1 MRKGENMQKHR
12 EIVGL
17 TEPLIVG
24 GEYWVQ
30 WSRESIRGEYVTVEH
45 VNRKGIATV
54 TTIHDGIISGG
65 SRHDIRVSNYVWYTD
80 LI

>member
-1 MRKGENMQKHR
+1 MQKHR

-30 WSRESIRGEYVTVEH
+30 WSRQSISGEYVTVDQ
-45 VNRKGIATV
+45 VNRKGVATV
-54 TTIHDGIISGG
+54 KVKNDDPISGG
-65 SRHDIRVSNYVWYTD
+65 RRHDVRVADYVWYTD
-80 LI
+80 LV

>member
-1 MRKGENMQKHR
+1 MNKIR

-17 TEPLIVG
+17 TDELVI
-24 GEYWVQ
+24 GETYWLQ
-30 WSRESIRGEYVTVEH
+30 WSRESVTGEYVTLDQ

-54 TTIHDGIISGG
+54 RAIHDGIISGG
-65 SRHDIRVSNYVWYTD
+65 SRHDIRVSNYVWFTD

>member
-1 MRKGENMQKHR
+1 MNKVR

-17 TEPLIVG
+17 TEELVFG
-24 GEYWVQ
+24 ATYWVQ
-30 WSRESIRGEYVTVEH
+30 WSRQSVEGEYVTVDQ

-54 TTIHDGIISGG
+54 KAIHNGIISGG
-65 SRHDIRVSNYVWYTD
+65 TRHDIRVSNYVWYTD

>member
-1 MRKGENMQKHR
+1 MNKVR

-17 TEPLIVG
+17 TEELVFG
-24 GEYWVQ
+24 ATYWLQ
-30 WSRESIRGEYVTVEH
+30 WSRQSITGEYVTVEH

-54 TTIHDGIISGG
+54 TAIHDGIISGG